1 MLRCLIT
8 LALVAALVSCAKPP
22 HQELDAAEFM
32 VNRAREL
39 QAMDFAPVEYQ
50 AARTAL
56 SDAHRAMDKADYGDA
71 RDSVEYALQHARRAF
86 SLAEEGKAR
95 LEREESEQ
103 AILAEQARQAERKKA
118 QTEKAQIKPEAKQPT
133 VQPVVQPVVQPA
145 AQPAP
150 LPTPKPQIEKVDKY
164 SVGEGETLWTISAQ
178 PQVYGEGLLW
188 PLLYQAN
195 RDQIKDPRQIFPGQT
210 LGIRRDMTS
219 EEQEEARQRAR
230 ESDIFPVPK
239 TTPQGQ

>member
-8 LALVAALVSCAKPP
+8 LALVASLVSCAKPP
-22 HQELDAAEFM
+22 HQELDAAEYM
-32 VNRAREL
+32 VKRAREL

-56 SDAHRAMDKADYGDA
+56 SDARRAMDKADYGDA
-71 RDSVEYALQHARRAF
+71 RDSVEYALQHARRAV

-95 LEREESEQ
+95 LEREEAEQ

-118 QTEKAQIKPEAKQPT
+118 QAEETQIKPETK
-133 VQPVVQPVVQPA
+133 QPA
-145 AQPAP
+145 AQPAVQP
-150 LPTPKPQIEKVDKY
+150 AAKPAPVPTPKPQIEMVDEY

-195 RDQIKDPRQIFPGQT
+195 RDQIKDPRQIFPGQS

-219 EEQEEARQRAR
+219 EEQEDARQRAR
-230 ESDIFPVPK
+230 ESDIFPVPG